1 MEERPI
7 SPASGT
13 PEAAPPRL
21 RAPLGFY
28 PCKVDSA
35 GRLKLPARYQ
45 DYLGKLPD
53 QKLFVTEYQGLAKI
67 FTNGS
72 WEKTLARITDP
83 ALKRRFAFQAEAMG
97 SEVDIDPQGRI
108 TLPQQLRKEL
118 GLEEKAVQLRFYE
131 DVITIYPQE
140 QFEEELNRVRQFR
153 ASDLERLAAM
163 GIEI

>member
-1 MEERPI
+1 MQ
-7 SPASGT
+7 GV
-13 PEAAPPRL
+13 L

-45 DYLGKLPD
+45 DYLGKLLD
-53 QKLFVTEYQGLAKI
+53 KRLFVTEHRGLARI

-72 WEKTLARITDP
+72 WERMLERITDP
-83 ALKRRFAFQAEAMG
+83 AMKRRIAYLAEAIG
-97 SEVDIDPQGRI
+97 GEVDIDPQGRI
-108 TLPQQLRKEL
+108 TLPQQLRKEM

-140 QFEEELNRVRQFR
+140 RFEEELERARQFR
-153 ASDLERLAAM
+153 ESDLERLAAM
-163 GIEI
+163 GIDF